1 MTSRPPRWVGVTGL
15 VIGLGLASAPALFQ
29 MYDRAP
35 AGGDMMVEFEPYMTQ
50 QKVDTFNGY
59 MDTIGAAVAE
69 IGTLRQEMV
78 ADGTLTAEQFDTQY
92 SIAMQLANQWS
103 AIDEDMGDL
112 LARMDRNLDNY
123 DAVNSL
129 PSFDLFPFFFVIPGG
144 LMAMAGFWLLLPKR
158 GGKGAATWALLLLG
172 IGMVL
177 APVAF
182 QMFTRAPKG
191 AEMIDDFRP
200 MMTVDRVR
208 NVQGYFVTLGAG
220 ESQLRASV
228 MPAFEAA
235 GGDAADYPA
244 IGQYSAVWPRM
255 LTDFNPMIATM
266 RDNIDNFEAVD
277 AMPSFDLFPWF
288 FLVPGLIV
296 AGAAGWAL
304 RTGRREAEPDPTPD
318 PTTPGGT
325 PS

>member
-1 MTSRPPRWVGVTGL
+1 MTSRPPRWVGATGL

-59 MDTIGAAVAE
+59 MDAIGAAVTE
-69 IGTLRQEMV
+69 IADLRQQM
-78 ADGTLTAEQFDTQY
+78 ADTGTLTAEQFDTQY
-92 SIAMQLANQWS
+92 SIAMQLADQWS

-112 LARMDRNLDNY
+112 LARMDRNLGNY

-144 LMAMAGFWLLLPKR
+144 LMAMAGLWLLLPKR
-158 GGKGAATWALLLLG
+158 GHQRGATWALLVLG
-172 IGMVL
+172 VGMVL

-220 ESQLRASV
+220 ESQLRATV

-244 IGQYSAVWPRM
+244 IAEFSAVWPTMR
-255 LTDFNPMIATM
+255 TDFNPMIATM

-296 AGAAGWAL
+296 AGTAGWAL
-304 RTGRREAEPDPTPD
+304 RTGRGDEAPD